1 VPKFHRRAITVEA
14 AEERLARVLDRP
26 QQLEGQD
33 LQPSRQDSLLP
44 QNIQSLKS
52 IFNQFQSK
60 NTSPDQGKFF
70 PDDQDTLAYLLNR
83 ELFPFMF

>member
-1 VPKFHRRAITVEA
+1 MEA
-14 AEERLARVLDRP
+14 AEERIARVLDRP

-70 PDDQDTLAYLLNR
+70 PDDQDTLALSAQQGIIPFYVLNNLKL
-83 ELFPFMF
+83 EL